1 MGDPVTM
8 AMIGAG
14 VGAVTNPRKPLQ
26 GALLGGALGGFGG
39 AAATGFKAAGS
50 AGTAGLAGGGGSG
63 MFTAGTQLAN
73 PMATGTYFTA
83 GTPAAAGSLQA
94 GGNAVMNVGQTA
106 IGTSPTFMEQMRGG
120 FQGIGQFNRENPMV
134 GQVGSSALQNIM
146 QPQPM
151 AAAPTPGL
159 LRGTPAQEQ
168 QQMAMFQPP
177 QVSLI

>member
-14 VGAVTNPRKPLQ
+14 VGAITNPKKPLQ

-39 AAATGFKAAGS
+39 AAATGFKAAS
-50 AGTAGLAGGGGSG
+50 PAVTSGLAGGGGSG

-73 PMATGTYFTA
+73 PAASGTYFAA

-120 FQGIGQFNRENPMV
+120 LQGIGQFNRENPMV
-134 GQVGSSALQNIM
+134 GQVGSSAFQSLNE
-146 QPQPM
+146 PQPM

-159 LRGTPAQEQ
+159 LRGTPSQEQ
-168 QQMAMFQPP
+168 PMQYAMQMP

>member
-1 MGDPVTM
+1 MGDPLTM

-39 AAATGFKAAGS
+39 AAMGGFKAAGS
-50 AGTAGLAGGGGSG
+50 AGTSGLAGGGGSG
-63 MFTAGTQLAN
+63 MFTAGTQVAN

-106 IGTSPTFMEQMRGG
+106 IGTSPTFMEQMKGG
-120 FQGIGQFNRENPMV
+120 LQGIGQFNRENPMV
-134 GQVGSSALQNIM
+134 GQVGFNAFNNLM
-146 QPQPM
+146 QPLPVTTT
-151 AAAPTPGL
+151 APGL

-168 QQMAMFQPP
+168 PMQYALPMP

>member
-1 MGDPVTM
+1 MGDPITM

-39 AAATGFKAAGS
+39 AAMGGVKAAGS

-73 PMATGTYFTA
+73 PMGAGGTYFAA

-120 FQGIGQFNRENPMV
+120 LQGIGQLGTN
-134 GQVGSSALQNIM
+134 ALQNIV

-159 LRGTPAQEQ
+159 LRGTPSQEQ
-168 QQMAMFQPP
+168 PTQYAMGMPEIR
-177 QVSLI
+177 LI